1 MVTGRVYF
9 ESDACGRWFA
19 YPDARRKLLY
29 LLIVLTAAAVM
40 LFLTF
45 IAARRFEKKQREL
58 GRWDQYGPLEE
69 TEPPAM
75 GRFGR
80 ARTMWER
87 LEVVGQWKGKV
98 LRRRR
103 PNEKP

>member
-1 MVTGRVYF
+1 MAVALGMTYF
-9 ESDACGRWFA
+9 G
-19 YPDARRKLLY
+19 
-29 LLIVLTAAAVM
+29 
-40 LFLTF
+40 
-45 IAARRFEKKQREL
+45 ARRFEKKQREL

-69 TEPPAM
+69 TEPPP
-75 GRFGR
+75 GGFRGR
-80 ARTMWER
+80 AMSER